1 MQPEP
6 MALLTVKDVQD
17 RLKVCRTTVYSLM
30 NEGLL
35 RGVRI
40 GTSRRVYNHDLESY
54 IKSLV
59 DETDGVEV
67 TQEQDAG

>member
-40 GTSRRVYNHDLESY
+40 GTSRTPVGMPVSCGRRLGGHKAQS
-54 IKSLV
+54 
-59 DETDGVEV
+59 
-67 TQEQDAG
+67 